1 MPKQKQIDMFILDY
15 KVSIMLIYIEK
26 YPQQISVFQRNH
38 DEIMELV
45 SDDLVSP
52 DLLEDYINS
61 ILKVKQ

>member
-1 MPKQKQIDMFILDY
+1 MFILDY

-45 SDDLVSP
+45 SDNLVSP

>member
-1 MPKQKQIDMFILDY
+1 MFIVDY
-15 KVSIMLIYIEK
+15 KVSIMLIYIKK
-26 YPQQISVFQRNH
+26 YPQQIGTFQRNH

-52 DLLEDYINS
+52 DLLQDYINS